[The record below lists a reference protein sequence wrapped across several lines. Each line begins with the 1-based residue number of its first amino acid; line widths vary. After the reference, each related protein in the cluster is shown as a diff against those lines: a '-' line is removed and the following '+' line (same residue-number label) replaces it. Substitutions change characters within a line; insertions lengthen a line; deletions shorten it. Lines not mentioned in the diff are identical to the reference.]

1 MGTPAILDL
10 YRYNVARGD
19 DNRFLKLWTDTSSA
33 QFLIN
38 CATNKMLFIKAL
50 NCAAIPYPTLPASGR
65 LVIVTPKRITVADS
79 WKEFVVM
86 AGDKII
92 PDANISG
99 ATDSL
104 IVPIGFEPPIQL
116 KKSLSDEF
124 RVGLYVENVE
134 MTENAKT
141 ATTYTFDVTSG
152 ASNGDKV
159 LVAYWID
166 SDLRSS
172 AVWEVTVA
180 SDQVALSSANLI
192 SGDDP
197 ADYSA
202 LVLTSFNRGS
212 STAEGMKLKTDGLS
226 LGQIQFAIKA
236 YEILEADY

>member
-1 MGTPAILDL
+1 MGVPSILDL
-10 YRYNVARGD
+10 YQVNTPRGD
-19 DNRFLKLWTDTSSA
+19 DNRFLKLWTDASTT
-33 QFLIN
+33 LIKIV
-38 CATNKMLFIKAL
+38 CATDKMLFIKAL
-50 NCAAIPYPTLPASGR
+50 NCAATPYPTLPASGR
-65 LVIVTPKRITVADS
+65 LVVVTPKRAVVAES
-79 WKEFVVM
+79 WKEFIIM
-86 AGDKII
+86 AGDKITE
-92 PDANISG
+92 AVVSG

-104 IVPIGFEPPIQL
+104 IVPIEFIPPIQL

-124 RVGLYVENVE
+124 RVGLYIENVE

-141 ATTYTFDVTSG
+141 TTTYTFDVTTG
-152 ASNGDKV
+152 ASNADKV

-180 SDQVALSSANLI
+180 SDQVVLSSANLI

-197 ADYSA
+197 ADYSD

-226 LGQIQFAIKA
+226 VGQIQFAIDA

>member
-1 MGTPAILDL
+1 MSTPSIIDL
-10 YRYNVARGD
+10 YRYNVSRGD
-19 DNRFLKLWTDTSSA
+19 NNRFLKLWTDASSA
-33 QFLIN
+33 QILITS
-38 CATNKMLFIKAL
+38 ATDKMLFIKSL
-50 NCAAIPYPTLPASGR
+50 NCVAVPYPTLPASGR
-65 LVIVTPKRITVADS
+65 LVIVTPKRAIVADS
-79 WKEFVVM
+79 WKEFIIM

-92 PDANISG
+92 PNVNISG

-104 IVPIGFEPPIQL
+104 IVPIEFSPYIQL

-172 AVWEVTVA
+172 AVWEATVA

-212 STAEGMKLKTDGLS
+212 STAEGLKLKTDGLS
-226 LGQIQFAIKA
+226 VGQIQFAIEA

>member
-1 MGTPAILDL
+1 MSTPSIIDL
-10 YRYNVARGD
+10 YRANVTRGD
-19 DNRFLKLWTDTSSA
+19 NNRFLKLWTDASSA
-33 QFLIN
+33 QILID
-38 CATNKMLFIKAL
+38 CATDKMLFIKEL
-50 NCAAIPYPTLPASGR
+50 NCAAVPYPTLPASGR
-65 LVIVTPKRITVADS
+65 LAIITPERIVVADS
-79 WKEFVVM
+79 WKEFIVM
-86 AGDKII
+86 AGSKIVS
-92 PDANISG
+92 NVNVSG

-104 IVPIGFEPPIQL
+104 VVPIGFEPPIQL
-116 KKSLSDEF
+116 KKSLSDKF

-152 ASNGDKV
+152 ASNADKV
-159 LVAYWID
+159 LVAYWVD

-180 SDQVALSSANLI
+180 SDQVVLNSANLI

-212 STAEGMKLKTDGLS
+212 ETAEGMKLKTDGLS
-226 LGQIQFAIKA
+226 SGQIQFAVDA